1 MTDTSRA
8 APVVAVTS
16 RLFSLMPDLQAELLA
31 SHPDARIAT
40 SSKAAEDDLI
50 EFLSGAEVAVIGVER
65 FTERVLDAL
74 PDLRVIACCSA
85 GVDHL
90 DPALLEA
97 RGIRMGWIPGVN
109 KHAVSELAL
118 GLMLDLVR
126 HVNWANVELRAG
138 RWTPPKRGRL
148 LRGAT
153 VGVHG
158 CGNIGKEVVKLLQP
172 FDVEVLACDRAADLE
187 FYDRYGV
194 EAVGPEELWARSEI
208 LTIHLPRNSSTIGLY
223 TPEVLDQLR
232 PGVFLVNTARG
243 SIVDEAA
250 VAERLAD
257 GRIAGAAFDVFH
269 IEPVDFPELIES
281 PDFIG
286 LPHMGASAR
295 ESWLAMGR
303 AGLRG
308 ITENSVPRPG
318 VYPFD

>member
-1 MTDTSRA
+1 M
-8 APVVAVTS
+8 PKVAVPS
-16 RLFSLMPDLQAELLA
+16 RLFNLLPQLRDELLA
-31 SHPDARIAT
+31 QYPDAKIADR
-40 SSKAAEDDLI
+40 SLMAEDDLI
-50 EFLSGAEVAVIGVER
+50 EFLQGYEVAVIGIEP
-65 FTERVLDAL
+65 FTERVLASL
-74 PDLRVIACCSA
+74 PDLRVLACCSA

-90 DPALLEA
+90 DPALLE
-97 RGIRMGWIPGVN
+97 RYGVRMGWIPGVN

-118 GLMLDLVR
+118 CLMLDLVR
-126 HVNWANVELRAG
+126 NVNWANVQLRNG
-138 RWTPPKRGRL
+138 RWAPPPRGRL

-172 FDVEVLACDRAADLE
+172 FDVEILACDREDYPD
-187 FYDRYGV
+187 FYARHGV
-194 EAVGPEELWARSEI
+194 TPVGPEELWARSEV

-223 TPEVLDQLR
+223 TAEVLDQLR

-269 IEPVDFPELIES
+269 VEPVDNPELIAS
-281 PDFIG
+281 PDFVG

-295 ESWLAMGR
+295 EAWLAMGR

-308 ITENSVPRPG
+308 ITENAVPEPG

>member
-1 MTDTSRA
+1 MTDTSD
-8 APVVAVTS
+8 PTTTVAVTS
-16 RLFSLMPDLQAELLA
+16 RLFSLMPELEAELLA
-31 SHPDARIAT
+31 QYPEARIAT

-50 EFLSGAEVAVIGVER
+50 EFLAGATVAVIGVEK

-74 PDLRVIACCSA
+74 PDLEVIACCSA

-97 RGIRMGWIPGVN
+97 RNIRMGWVPGVN

-118 GLMLDLVR
+118 CLMLDLVR

-172 FDVEVLACDRAADLE
+172 FDVEILACDRVDYPE
-187 FYDRYGV
+187 FYAEYGV
-194 EAVGPEELWARSEI
+194 EPVGPEELWARSEV
-208 LTIHLPRNSSTIGLY
+208 LTIHLPRNSSTIGMY

-243 SIVDEAA
+243 SIVDEDA

-257 GRIAGAAFDVFH
+257 GRIAGAGFDVFH
-269 IEPVDFPELIES
+269 EEPVDSPELIGS
-281 PDFIG
+281 PDFVG

-295 ESWLAMGR
+295 EAWLAMGR
-303 AGLRG
+303 SGLRG
-308 ITENSVPRPG
+308 VTENAVPSPG
-318 VYPFD
+318 TYPFD

>member
-1 MTDTSRA
+1 MTDVSDPSTPVA
-8 APVVAVTS
+8 ATS
-16 RLFSLMPDLQAELLA
+16 RLFNLMPDLAAALLA
-31 SHPDARIAT
+31 QYPEARIAT
-40 SSKAAEDDLI
+40 SSMAAEDDLI
-50 EFLSGAEVAVIGVER
+50 EFLTGAKVAVIGVER
-65 FTERVLDAL
+65 FTERVIDAL
-74 PDLRVIACCSA
+74 PDLEVIACCSA

-90 DPALLEA
+90 DPALLNR

-118 GLMLDLVR
+118 CLMLDLVR
-126 HVNWANVELRAG
+126 NVNWANVELRAG

-158 CGNIGKEVVKLLQP
+158 CGNIGQEVVKLLQP
-172 FDVEVLACDRAADLE
+172 FDVEILACDRADHGA
-187 FYDRYGV
+187 FYERYGV
-194 EAVGPEELWARSEI
+194 QAVGPEELWARSEV

-243 SIVDEAA
+243 SIVDEAG

-269 IEPVDFPELIES
+269 HEPVDDPELIAS
-281 PDFIG
+281 SDFVG

-295 ESWLAMGR
+295 EAWLAMGQ

-308 ITENSVPRPG
+308 ITENAVPEPG

>member
-1 MTDTSRA
+1 MTDTSDPTTAVA
-8 APVVAVTS
+8 ATS
-16 RLFSLMPDLQAELLA
+16 RLFSMMPALQDELLA
-31 SHPDARIAT
+31 RYPEARIAT

-50 EFLSGAEVAVIGVER
+50 EFLLGATVAVIGVER
-65 FTERVLDAL
+65 FTARVLDAL
-74 PDLRVIACCSA
+74 PDLEVIACCSA

-90 DPALLEA
+90 DPGELEA

-118 GLMLDLVR
+118 CLMLDLVR

-158 CGNIGKEVVKLLQP
+158 CGNIGREVVKLLQP
-172 FDVEVLACDRAADLE
+172 FGVEILACDRVDQPE
-187 FYDRYGV
+187 FYAEHGV
-194 EAVGPEELWARSEI
+194 EAVEPEELWARSEV
-208 LTIHLPRNSSTIGLY
+208 LTIHLPRNSTTIGLY

-243 SIVDEAA
+243 SIVDEAG

-269 IEPVDFPELIES
+269 VEPVDSPELTS
-281 PDFIG
+281 SADFVG

-295 ESWLAMGR
+295 EAWLAMGR

-308 ITENSVPRPG
+308 ITENAVPSPG
-318 VYPFD
+318 TYPFD

>member
-1 MTDTSRA
+1 MTDTSDPSTPVA
-8 APVVAVTS
+8 ATS
-16 RLFSLMPDLQAELLA
+16 RLFSLMPQLTEELLA
-31 SHPDARIAT
+31 RYPEARIAT
-40 SSKAAEDDLI
+40 SSVAAEDDLV
-50 EFLSGAEVAVIGVER
+50 EFLNGAKVALIGVER
-65 FTERVLDAL
+65 FTRPVIEAL
-74 PDLRVIACCSA
+74 PDLEVIACCSA

-90 DPALLEA
+90 DPALLHE

-118 GLMLDLVR
+118 CLMLDLVR
-126 HVNWANVELRAG
+126 HVNWANVQLRAG
-138 RWTPPKRGRL
+138 RWAAPKRGRL

-153 VGVHG
+153 VGIHG

-172 FDVEVLACDRAADLE
+172 FDVTVLACDRVDYPD
-187 FYDRYGV
+187 FYAQYGV
-194 EAVGPEELWARSEI
+194 EAVEPEELWARSEV

-223 TPEVLDQLR
+223 TAEVLDRLR

-250 VAERLAD
+250 VTERLAD

-269 IEPVDFPELIES
+269 DEPVDAPDLIGS
-281 PDFIG
+281 PDFVG

-295 ESWLAMGR
+295 EAWLAMGR

-308 ITENSVPRPG
+308 ITENAVPQPG